1 MRALAGALAAG
12 VLPGYFWAGFL
23 CRTSGLAERLAYS
36 AVLSM
41 ASVPAI
47 ALLLARIAGTGVTL
61 WVAGASVVIVLA
73 SGALA
78 SVTGGPAQ
86 GSADPVL
93 RPPAIRDGR
102 ALALIFIALVLVL
115 ASMLGLPAHRWLL
128 LVIAVPLMLAG
139 ALAARPAEPP
149 TEPATGARPAEPPTE
164 PATGA
169 RPAPGTASVA
179 RPALWMLALTI
190 VLALTGFRAYSGVIQ
205 HDWPYLRGSDQ
216 FSYVV
221 MAGQLLSHGS
231 YGSFLV
237 YPPGFPAL
245 TAVVCRLSGLSPLAL
260 FPVLAPALL
269 VVIAVG
275 AYALAARL
283 WGIQYGI
290 AAAALSGLVLIGSY
304 LGFAE
309 GRYPDLVGAF
319 FLMIMTVAALIM
331 LYVTPSARSGL
342 TVTVVGA
349 SVVLYHPVASL
360 YLVLLLV
367 LVALGGLP
375 YLLWRRCRREARALT
390 LALAALALLSAVYA
404 WYTYG
409 LGELVAG
416 RSATSRAVGIAIG
429 SQAPLSPGHVLDE
442 LSPPVLWLGVFGA
455 VALAA
460 SVRYCR
466 RPPQVLAA
474 MTVLTWCALL
484 YVGSRTSVDGF
495 PRRFERDLGGPLSVL
510 GALGLCVIA
519 RSLAQ
524 WRAPHR
530 RVTPVLAAAATAAAF
545 GAAGLQATR
554 NAATDGRPAHRGL
567 LTSQDAAAGSWL
579 QQHNSGGT
587 IISTPGLNTGITN
600 RAVLAMGGYAGLQ
613 SYFNRRIAHPR
624 SLPPAGRQPLLDSRE
639 VLLHPANCQA
649 AGIIH
654 RDDVRYVVLYKSGQH
669 VDLAGFRA
677 DPARYRRVFEN
688 SSVVIYA
695 PSPIGGRACPGA
707 RRASATP

>member
-1 MRALAGALAAG
+1 LLADLVRALAGALAAG

-36 AVLSM
+36 VVLSM
-41 ASVPAI
+41 ASGPAI
-47 ALLLARIAGTGVTL
+47 ALLLARIARTGVTL
-61 WVAGASVVIVLA
+61 WVAVASVVIVLA

-78 SVTGGPAQ
+78 SFIRGPPQ

-93 RPPAIRDGR
+93 RPSVIRDGR
-102 ALALIFIALVLVL
+102 ALALIFIALLLVL
-115 ASMLGLPAHRWLL
+115 ASMLGMRTHRWLL
-128 LVIAVPLMLAG
+128 IVIAVALMLAG
-139 ALAARPAEPP
+139 ALAAGPAAGAGPAGP
-149 TEPATGARPAEPPTE
+149 VTEPATGA
-164 PATGA
+164 G
-169 RPAPGTASVA
+169 PAPGAASVA

-190 VLALTGFRAYSGVIQ
+190 VLALTAFRAYSGVIR

-231 YGSFLV
+231 YSTFLV

-245 TAVVCRLSGLSPLAL
+245 TAVVCRLSGLSPLVL

-269 VVIAVG
+269 VVIALG
-275 AYALAARL
+275 AYALATRL
-283 WGIQYGI
+283 WGIQYGT

-319 FLMIMTVAALIM
+319 FLMIMAVAALIT

-342 TVTVVGA
+342 TVTVVGG
-349 SVVLYHPVASL
+349 SVVLYHPVASV

-367 LVALGGLP
+367 FVALAGLP

-390 LALAALALLSAVYA
+390 LALAALALLSAAYA
-404 WYTYG
+404 WYIYG
-409 LGELVAG
+409 LGEVVAG

-429 SQAPLSPGHVLDE
+429 SQAPLSPGHVLAE
-442 LSPPVLWLGVFGA
+442 LSPPVLWLGVFGV
-455 VALAA
+455 VALAT

-484 YVGSRTSVDGF
+484 YVGSRTSIDGF
-495 PRRFERDLGGPLSVL
+495 PKRFERDLGGPLSVL

-519 RSLAQ
+519 QSLAR
-524 WRAPHR
+524 WRAPPW
-530 RVTPVLAAAATAAAF
+530 RVTAVLAAAATAAAF
-545 GAAGLQATR
+545 GAAGLQAAR
-554 NAATDGRPAHRGL
+554 NIRIDGRPAHRGL

-579 QQHNSGGT
+579 RQHNSGGT
-587 IISTPGLNTGITN
+587 IISTPGLNLGITN
-600 RAVLAMGGYAGLQ
+600 RAVLAMGGYVGLQ
-613 SYFNRRIAHPR
+613 SYFHRRIAHPR

-639 VLLHPANCQA
+639 VLLHPASCQA

-654 RDDVRYVVLYKSGQH
+654 RDDVRYVVLYKFGQH
-669 VDLAGFRA
+669 IDLAGFRA
-677 DPARYRRVFEN
+677 DAARYRRVFEN
-688 SSVVIYA
+688 SSLVIYA
-695 PSPIGGRACPGA
+695 PSPITGRANCPA
-707 RRASATP
+707 